1 MTYFFERVYKTI
13 EMKQIWAP
21 WRIKYILDSSKK
33 NGCIFCEKIKEKK
46 DKKNYIL
53 YRGKTCFIIMNLFPY
68 NSGHLMIAPY
78 KHTSELEDLVEEE
91 LLEIMQLTKK
101 SLNILKKSL
110 SPDGFN
116 LGINLG
122 KIAGAGIDTHLHLH
136 IVPRWS
142 GDTNFMP
149 VISSTK
155 VISESLDDT
164 YRRLKKEIKK
174 RKLGE

>member
-1 MTYFFERVYKTI
+1 
-13 EMKQIWAP
+13 MKQIWAP
-21 WRIKYILDSSKK
+21 WRMKYILNSNKIK
-33 NGCIFCEKIKEKK
+33 GCIFCKKIKEKK

-53 YRGKTCFIIMNLFPY
+53 YRGKSCFIIMNLFPY

-78 KHTSELEDLVEEE
+78 KHTAKFEDLEDEE
-91 LLEIMQLTKK
+91 LLEFMHLIKK
-101 SLNILKKSL
+101 SLKILKKTL
-110 SPDGFN
+110 SPEGFN

-122 KIAGAGIDTHLHLH
+122 KIAGAGIDEHLHLH

-155 VISESLDDT
+155 IISEQLDET
-164 YRRLKKEIKK
+164 YKKLKREI
-174 RKLGE
+174 